1 MRLSLQIQSK
11 VTLKCFTRETIQELK
26 IFHQRNLYWSTLIPG
41 DAKAKPNL
49 PTGTASTD
57 FDINLETPL
66 GAENIHHTYRT
77 HYQTIKEIDEIET
90 EEISGIHLNLNQPPN
105 QLQHKP
111 TAPKSKK
118 KRRKLTRFSKVLNP
132 TGKKKTSF
140 EI

>member
-1 MRLSLQIQSK
+1 M
-11 VTLKCFTRETIQELK
+11 
-26 IFHQRNLYWSTLIPG
+26 
-41 DAKAKPNL
+41 
-49 PTGTASTD
+49 
-57 FDINLETPL
+57 

-90 EEISGIHLNLNQPPN
+90 EEISGIHLNLNQPTN